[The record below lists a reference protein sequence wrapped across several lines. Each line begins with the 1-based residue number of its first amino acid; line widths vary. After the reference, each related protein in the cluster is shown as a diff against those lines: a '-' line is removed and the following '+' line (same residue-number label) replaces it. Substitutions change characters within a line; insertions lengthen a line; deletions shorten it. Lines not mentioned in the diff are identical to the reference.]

1 MITAMTLGAEL
12 LHARARPVRPL
23 QGVMEPNG
31 KKTAELCVAANYTQ
45 RFGSSGANG
54 NAWGYMDSSCT
65 SKFIFMCRIMRERR
79 GRCLVSHWA
88 FMAAVMPLLELPRAT
103 QAAQSRWPSPDRRTC
118 AVLVLSSSTVGSMPS
133 SARQSMP

>member
-65 SKFIFMCRIMRERR
+65 NKFIFMCRIMRGWR
-79 GRCLVSHWA
+79 GLC
-88 FMAAVMPLLELPRAT
+88 
-103 QAAQSRWPSPDRRTC
+103 
-118 AVLVLSSSTVGSMPS
+118 VLSCLCWSCPERHRPPKAAGP
-133 SARQSMP
+133 ARTGAPALCWC